1 VRENGDMMGVM
12 APYEAL
18 REAEKLGLDLVEIS
32 PKAQPP
38 VCKLMDYGKFKYEQ
52 KKKAQGTKK
61 APAGSI
67 VKEVVLSPS
76 TDIHDLNFKMKNAL
90 GFLQEGHR
98 VKVMIRFRGREMA
111 HPEIGHAQMKK
122 VIEALKEIGGP
133 ESHPR
138 MEGRILAGLF
148 APLSQLSKAQK
159 AVAPTASAPK
169 VSPKAEL
176 KVESIKNPVI
186 SGDLRSKK

>member
-1 VRENGDMMGVM
+1 MLGVM

-61 APAGSI
+61 AHAGSI

-76 TDIHDLNFKMKNAL
+76 TDIHDLNFKMKNAQR
-90 GFLQEGHR
+90 FLEEGHR

-122 VIEALKEIGGP
+122 VLEALKDTGGP
-133 ESHPR
+133 ESPPR

-159 AVAPTASAPK
+159 AAPSPAPGPAPARAATPPVTKVEPK
-169 VSPKAEL
+169 VETL
-176 KVESIKNPVI
+176 KNPV
-186 SGDLRSKK
+186 LKR